1 MDTKRDAHVVVIG
14 GGFAGLAAAR
24 KLARRKRVRVTLL
37 DQRNHHLF
45 QPLLYQVATAGLNPS
60 NIAVPI
66 RAQFTRAE
74 NVSVRMSRIRK
85 IDLEAKTV
93 ADEHGTLAYDF
104 LILAPGAQHSYFGKP
119 EWEEHAPG
127 LKTLEQATEIRRRIL
142 SAFELAETE
151 DDPAR
156 RRALLTFVVV
166 GGGPTGVE
174 LAGAIAEIA
183 KRVLVRDF
191 RMIDPSKARVLLV
204 EAGPRILSSF
214 PEPLS
219 QRVVRD
225 LESLGVEVLTS
236 SRVEAIGPNFVRLE
250 QGSIAT
256 ESAFWAAGVQAS
268 DLGRSLGVPLDR
280 AGRVQVEADLSLPGH
295 PEVFAV
301 GDFAHVRLPD
311 GGLLPGVAPAAIQ
324 AGRAAA
330 RNVLASIAGR
340 PREEFRYRDKG
351 QMATVGRSK
360 AIAQLGKLR
369 LQGRLAWV
377 TWLLVHVFALIGF
390 RNRATVFSAWVWNY
404 VFFKRGARLITSKE
418 WRLHGGRLAPTGEGP
433 YHSGQKERSA

>member
-1 MDTKRDAHVVVIG
+1 METKREAHVVVVG

-24 KLARRKRVRVTLL
+24 ELAGKKRVRLTLL
-37 DQRNHHLF
+37 DRKNHHLF

-66 RAQFTRAE
+66 RAQFTHAE
-74 NVSVRMSRIRK
+74 NVSVRMSRIRGV
-85 IDLEAKTV
+85 DLEAKTV
-93 ADEHGTLAYDF
+93 SDEQGTIPYDF
-104 LILAPGAQHSYFGKP
+104 LILAPGAQHSYFGNP

-142 SAFELAETE
+142 SAFEQAETE
-151 DDPAR
+151 EDAAR

-183 KRVLVRDF
+183 RRVLVKDF
-191 RMIDPSKARVLLV
+191 RVIDPSKARVLLV
-204 EAGPRILSSF
+204 EAGPRILTSF
-214 PEPLS
+214 PEALS

-225 LESLGVEVLTS
+225 LESLGVEVRTS
-236 SRVEAIGPNFVRLE
+236 SRVEAIGADFVRLE
-250 QGSIAT
+250 GGSIAT
-256 ESAFWAAGVQAS
+256 ERAFWAAGVQAS
-268 DLGRSLGVPLDR
+268 ELGASLGVPLDR
-280 AGRVQVEADLSLPGH
+280 AGRVQVEGDLSLPGH

-301 GDFAHVRLPD
+301 GDFAQVRLP
-311 GGLLPGVAPAAIQ
+311 GGGQLPGVAPAAIQ
-324 AGRAAA
+324 TGKAAGRAI
-330 RNVLASIAGR
+330 LASIAGK
-340 PREEFRYRDKG
+340 PRVAFRYRDKG

-360 AIAQLGKLR
+360 AIAQLGRLR
-369 LQGRLAWV
+369 LEGRLAWF

-390 RNRATVFSAWVWNY
+390 RNRATVFSEWVWNY

-418 WRLHGGRLAPTGEGP
+418 WRQHDGSLAEHAGDP
-433 YHSGQKERSA
+433 YLS